1 MIGQDYKQRI
11 EEIRRGEV
19 PDGYTHTRV
28 GVFPT
33 DWQET
38 RVIDR
43 FDRVTRKNDE
53 NNKNVLTISAQQGLI
68 SQGDY
73 YDKEIASEDKS
84 TYYLMEKGDFAY
96 NKSYS
101 SGYPFGA
108 IKRLEAFEKGIVS
121 PLYICFAPKKE
132 TDSDFYRF
140 YFDSGLFNR
149 EIYRIAQEGARNHG
163 LLNVATEDFFGAT
176 LIDLP
181 KDEQK
186 KIAQILDACDRVI
199 ELKQKLVDE
208 LKKLKKV
215 CLAKMFPQEG
225 EAVPEIRF
233 SDFTGSWDYYKLSR
247 LMDFSNGFNGDASLY
262 GRGIPYIS
270 VVDILNNKYITY
282 QCIQGKVDIDEKS
295 ITKYAV
301 GYGDVLFQ
309 RSSENAEE
317 AGSSNVYISDQTVA
331 FGGFVIR
338 GKRKAEYD
346 AYYMKSVLDSSA
358 IRSQIVSRAQGA
370 QHINISQ
377 ETLMGV
383 HINIPSLDEQ
393 KKIGRFFLD
402 TDDLIALYQKEL
414 EEEQRK
420 KKALMQLLLTG
431 IVRV

>member
-28 GVFPT
+28 GVIPM

-38 RVIDR
+38 RIIDR

-73 YDKEIASEDKS
+73 YEKEIASEDKS
-84 TYYLMEKGDFAY
+84 TYYLLRKGDFAY

-101 SGYPFGA
+101 SGYPYGA

-208 LKKLKKV
+208 LKKLKKA

-225 EAVPEIRF
+225 ETVPEIRF
-233 SDFTGSWDYYKLSR
+233 PGFTAPWERCKLSTIA
-247 LMDFSNGFNGDASLY
+247 DIVTGTTPPTKDIDNYGGDKLFISPADIREDRYVANTTTTLTEKGYILGRKLRGGTSLFVSI
-262 GRGIPYIS
+262 GSSI
-270 VVDILNNKYITY
+270 
-282 QCIQGKVDIDEKS
+282 GKVAQIKDFATTNQQINAVVPHDVMADDFVFTMLENEADS
-295 ITKYAV
+295 IKKLTTMQAV
-301 GYGDVLFQ
+301 PIINKATFGAIEIKHPQKNEQRKIGDLF
-309 RSSENAEE
+309 S
-317 AGSSNVYISDQTVA
+317 I
-331 FGGFVIR
+331 
-338 GKRKAEYD
+338 
-346 AYYMKSVLDSSA
+346 LDSL
-358 IRSQIVSRAQGA
+358 ITFH
-370 QHINISQ
+370 QH
-377 ETLMGV
+377 
-383 HINIPSLDEQ
+383 
-393 KKIGRFFLD
+393 
-402 TDDLIALYQKEL
+402 EL
-414 EEEQRK
+414 EEEQKK

-431 IVRV
+431 IVRVRI

>member
-28 GVFPT
+28 GVIPM

-73 YDKEIASEDKS
+73 YEKEIASEDKS
-84 TYYLMEKGDFAY
+84 TYYLLRKGDFAY

-101 SGYPFGA
+101 SGYPYGA

-208 LKKLKKV
+208 LKKLKKA
-215 CLAKMFPQEG
+215 CLAKMFPQDG
-225 EAVPEIRF
+225 KTVPEIRF
-233 SDFTGSWDYYKLSR
+233 PGFTAPWGQQKLSAYLYVSTEKNIEDTYTKQDVLSVSGDHGIVNQIEFQGR
-247 LMDFSNGFNGDASLY
+247 SFAGASVFNYGVVYTGDIVYTKSPLKLNPYGIIKTNKGKPGIVSTLY
-262 GRGIPYIS
+262 AIYHPRGN
-270 VVDILNNKYITY
+270 VDSSFVQTYFEQHARMNNYMRPLVNKGAKNDMKVSPENALKGLVFFPRIDEQQMIVSMFNHLDSYITLY
-282 QCIQGKVDIDEKS
+282 QCE
-295 ITKYAV
+295 
-301 GYGDVLFQ
+301 L
-309 RSSENAEE
+309 
-317 AGSSNVYISDQTVA
+317 
-331 FGGFVIR
+331 
-338 GKRKAEYD
+338 
-346 AYYMKSVLDSSA
+346 
-358 IRSQIVSRAQGA
+358 
-370 QHINISQ
+370 
-377 ETLMGV
+377 ET
-383 HINIPSLDEQ
+383 EQ
-393 KKIGRFFLD
+393 KR
-402 TDDLIALYQKEL
+402 E
-414 EEEQRK
+414 
-420 KKALMQLLLTG
+420 KALMQLLLTG